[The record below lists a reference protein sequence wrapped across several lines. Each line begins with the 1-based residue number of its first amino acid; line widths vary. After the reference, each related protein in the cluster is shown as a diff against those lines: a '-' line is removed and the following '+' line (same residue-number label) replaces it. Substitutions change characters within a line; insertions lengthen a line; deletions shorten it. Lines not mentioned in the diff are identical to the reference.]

1 VPKKPSRPIA
11 AREARAAQRR
21 ASDADG
27 AQRVAGKR
35 SAQRL
40 TGRVAIVTGAGS
52 GIGRASALALALEGA
67 AVLVADISREA
78 AERVAEEVREAG
90 GRAQAQVADVA
101 DEASVAAMVAAAL
114 KRFGGVDILHNN
126 AAATGWDVLG
136 GDGEITEL
144 DLAIWERSLAVNL
157 RGPFLGCKHAIP
169 ALLKRG
175 GGAIVNTSS
184 ASGLTG
190 DLVRTAY
197 GVSKAGVD
205 GLTRYVATQYGK
217 RGIRCNAVAPGVIE
231 TPALRQN
238 VPAEQV
244 ALFERHHLTPRLGT
258 PENVAAAV
266 VFLASD
272 DAAFIT
278 GQVISVDGGLLAHH
292 PTVAEARAL
301 GERT

>member
-1 VPKKPSRPIA
+1 MT
-11 AREARAAQRR
+11 
-21 ASDADG
+21 
-27 AQRVAGKR
+27 
-35 SAQRL
+35 RL
-40 TGRVAIVTGAGS
+40 AERVAIVTGGGS
-52 GIGRASALALALEGA
+52 GIGRASALALARAGA
-67 AVLVADISREA
+67 AVLVADIAADA
-78 AERVAEEVREAG
+78 AERVAAELRAAG
-90 GRAQAQVADVA
+90 GHVHAQQADVS
-101 DEASVAAMVAAAL
+101 DEASVAAMVAAAVA
-114 KRFGGVDILHNN
+114 RFGGLDVLHNN
-126 AAATGWDVLG
+126 AAATGWEVLG
-136 GDGEITEL
+136 GDGEITRL

-169 ALLKRG
+169 EMLKRG
-175 GGAIVNTSS
+175 RGSIVNTSS

-217 RGIRCNAVAPGVIE
+217 RGIRCNAIAPGVIE

-238 VPAEQV
+238 VPPEQV

-258 PENVAAAV
+258 PEDIAAAV

-278 GQVISVDGGLLAHH
+278 GQVLSVDGGLLAHH
-292 PTVAEARAL
+292 PTVAEVRAL
-301 GERT
+301 GEPR